1 MVLLKARKQGLCAPF
16 IVSMSPPNYP
26 SAWLLPSRASFRFA
40 RQDHCSSAAI
50 PGFLNFR
57 FARDSGAI
65 PRGLGK
71 ADVAG
76 SLRRVPNASHD
87 FGAHPIQ
94 SLAPY
99 LSPLHCAESETLD
112 GSPSPFFKSPSMN
125 ARTRR
130 GLHRSFQGY
139 PPEQSGFPR
148 QSPRFD
154 WARPG
159 KTRVVGPLVS
169 HLVLR

>member
-1 MVLLKARKQGLCAPF
+1 MVLLKAQKRGLCAPF

-26 SAWLLPSRASFRFA
+26 SAWLLRSRASFRFA

-50 PGFLNFR
+50 PGFLNFP

-99 LSPLHCAESETLD
+99 LSPLHCAESETLR
-112 GSPSPFFKSPSMN
+112 SFFKSPSMN
-125 ARTRR
+125 ARTPPV
-130 GLHRSFQGY
+130 LHRSFQGY

-148 QSPRFD
+148 QSPRLIGPGPAKLALS
-154 WARPG
+154 AR
-159 KTRVVGPLVS
+159 
-169 HLVLR
+169 